1 MIIVGLRTFHLMMT
15 VGIIAF
21 SMLTV
26 DMMIVGMMTI
36 GVFMVGMMH
45 VDINIFWLVQ
55 SMLVRCLLVLSNN
68 YCS

>member
-15 VGIIAF
+15 VSIIAF

-36 GVFMVGMMH
+36 GVFMVLTS
-45 VDINIFWLVQ
+45 IFFGWYNQCWYGVF
-55 SMLVRCLLVLSNN
+55 
-68 YCS
+68 